1 MHGHHDDKGDTS
13 QRPWLMGG
21 ITVGAW
27 IQDILLAGASKG
39 TFGVFSSSL
48 EEAMLVGAAIGTKI

>member
-1 MHGHHDDKGDTS
+1 MHGHQDAKGDTS

-21 ITVGAW
+21 IAVGAW
-27 IQDILLAGASKG
+27 LQDILIAGSSKG
-39 TFGVFSSSL
+39 TFGVFSGAL